1 METCNRFPDYL
12 LFQFTR
18 PTRAAIRS
26 GRGKGGTILFQFT
39 RPHGPRFFAVL
50 PKTVIISIHATLQA
64 AMRLSLQSQRSH
76 VDFNSRDPYGPRLL
90 GSVPHLLLSVISIH
104 ATPTGRDLS
113 ESIAYLSGFISIHAT
128 PTGRDCSATASSN
141 SVTNF
146 NSRDPY
152 GPRLPTTCMPG
163 ASTKFQ
169 FTRPIRAAMQSAGHW
184 ITTSIFQF
192 TRPIRAAIS
201 WAWP

>member
-64 AMRLSLQSQRSH
+64 AMRISLQSQRSH

-90 GSVPHLLLSVISIH
+90 GSVPHLLLSV
-104 ATPTGRDLS
+104 
-113 ESIAYLSGFISIHAT
+113 ISIHAT

>member
-64 AMRLSLQSQRSH
+64 AMRISLQSQRSH

-152 GPRLPTTCMPG
+152 GPRC
-163 ASTKFQ
+163 
-169 FTRPIRAAMQSAGHW
+169 RIYR
-184 ITTSIFQF
+184 
-192 TRPIRAAIS
+192 
-201 WAWP
+201 